1 MSAQAG
7 LDPRQLY
14 VGRTLPFVRA
24 NAFAPFIDFLGTI
37 GSPVERR
44 LQQAR
49 LSLSLLED
57 GEALVPAMSAY
68 RFLEVVARHEQ
79 LGDLGAVVGQRS
91 SAFELGAYGAAL
103 QGATTVYEY
112 LQLGTRLL
120 SGHSSGTSI
129 WLKAERTALRVN
141 QHLTGTPGEG
151 RCIGD
156 LFTLVVTINMLRR
169 FIGPDWHPAE
179 VRLMAGTE
187 KMIQGQEV
195 FGDAL
200 LLTGQRH
207 TSFTMPF
214 ETLQRPIPGTG
225 AMSAGRYA
233 GTSTAQ
239 WAMPSDFKGSV
250 EQLIFSLMHDE
261 CPSIQFAAE
270 VACLSP
276 RTLQRRLAAAGTSFS
291 ALVSAGRLRAAKRWL
306 AGSTMSV
313 TEIAARLGYHEATNF
328 ARAFRRQTGVS
339 PSAYR
344 RMYTR
349 D

>member
-1 MSAQAG
+1 MSAHSG
-7 LDPRQLY
+7 LDRRQLHA
-14 VGRTLPFVRA
+14 GRTIPFVRA
-24 NAFAPFIDFLGTI
+24 NVFAPFIGFLDTI
-37 GSPVERR
+37 GAPIERR

-49 LSLSLLED
+49 LPSSLLED
-57 GEALVPAMSAY
+57 GEALVPVVSGY
-68 RFLEVVARHEQ
+68 RFLEVATRHEQ
-79 LGDLGAVVGQRS
+79 LDDFGLVVGQRS
-91 SAFELGAYGAAL
+91 SAFELGAYGAVL

-120 SGHSSGTSI
+120 GGHSSGTSI

-141 QHLTGTPGEG
+141 QHLKGTPGEG

-187 KMIQGQEV
+187 KMIEGREV

-207 TSFTMPF
+207 TSFTMPYAM
-214 ETLQRPIPGTG
+214 LQRPIPGSG
-225 AMSAGRYA
+225 AVSADPYE
-233 GTSTAQ
+233 GTSTDH
-239 WAMPSDFKGSV
+239 WAMPNDFKGSV
-250 EQLIFSLMHDE
+250 EQLIVSLMHDE
-261 CPSIQFAAE
+261 CPSIQVAAE
-270 VACLSP
+270 VAGLSP
-276 RTLQRRLAAAGTSFS
+276 RTLQRRLADAGTSYS
-291 ALVSAGRLRAAKRWL
+291 DLVSTGRLRAAKRWL

-313 TEIAARLGYHEATNF
+313 TEIAARLDYREATNF
-328 ARAFRRQTGVS
+328 DRAFRRQTGVS

-344 RMYTR
+344 RMYMR

>member
-1 MSAQAG
+1 MPVQSGFDHRQPHAG
-7 LDPRQLY
+7 Q
-14 VGRTLPFVRA
+14 TIPFVRA
-24 NAFAPFIDFLGTI
+24 NVFAPFIGFLDAI

-49 LSLSLLED
+49 LPLSLLED
-57 GEALVPAMSAY
+57 GEALVPVVSAY
-68 RFLEVVARHEQ
+68 RFLEVATRHEQ
-79 LGDLGAVVGQRS
+79 IDDFGLVVGQRS

-120 SGHSSGTSI
+120 GGHSSGTSI
-129 WLKAERTALRVN
+129 WLKAEGTALRVN
-141 QHLTGTPGEG
+141 QHLTGTPGDG

-169 FIGPDWHPAE
+169 FIGPDWHPGE

-187 KMIQGQEV
+187 QKLERRDI
-195 FGDAL
+195 FGDAR

-207 TSFTMPF
+207 TSFTIPYAM
-214 ETLQRPIPGTG
+214 LQRPIPD
-225 AMSAGRYA
+225 SAAVSAHPYGRA
-233 GTSTAQ
+233 SADQ
-239 WAMPSDFKGSV
+239 CAMPKDFKGSV
-250 EQLIFSLMHDE
+250 EQLILSLAHDE
-261 CPSIQFAAE
+261 CPGIEVAAE
-270 VACLSP
+270 VAGLTP
-276 RTLQRRLAAAGTSFS
+276 RTLQRRLADAGTSYS
-291 ALVSAGRLRAAKRWL
+291 DLVSTGRLRAAKRWL
-306 AGSTMSV
+306 VESTMPV
-313 TEIAARLGYHEATNF
+313 AEIAARLGYREATNF